1 MKRSVLGPVVAL
13 LIGLLVIVSLAVAL
27 LVLLAHEHKDIGA
40 HARDDADR
48 LALVVEREI
57 SRNVDLIDLSIE
69 AVVDGVEQPDLMGL
83 PLALRDQALFS
94 RAAAARYIRNVSVFD
109 SNGTLVAHS
118 LDLEQKLNPP
128 LRRAFLAAREPS
140 AANQLLVGHPY
151 LASDRITRLVTFSR
165 SLWITDGKFDGA
177 VIATVNLND
186 FSELILDVQNGYRTV
201 VRVSLRDGTEL
212 LRTREREDRLPKS
225 DNAMQR
231 LGEQFALRLA
241 RVIDPGTARGT
252 TRGAITARW
261 GVVGAPMVV
270 TVSLSSAD
278 VFADWMQRCVRITL
292 LFLAVSLVVAALS
305 VYLAYTLRVRTI
317 ESPS

>member
-1 MKRSVLGPVVAL
+1 MKRPVLGPVVAL
-13 LIGLLVIVSLAVAL
+13 SIGLLVIVSLAGAL
-27 LVLLAHEHKDIGA
+27 LVLLADEHKDIGS
-40 HARDDADR
+40 HARKDADR

-109 SNGTLVAHS
+109 ANGTLVAQS
-118 LDLEQKLNPP
+118 LDSEQKLDAP
-128 LRRAFLAAREPS
+128 LRRAFLAGREQS
-140 AANQLLVGHPY
+140 AMNQLLIGHPY

-165 SLWITDGKFDGA
+165 SVWTTDGKFDGV

-201 VRVSLRDGTEL
+201 VRVSLRDGTGL
-212 LRTREREDRLPKS
+212 LRTREREDRLPTS

-231 LGEQFALRLA
+231 LGERFALWLA
-241 RVIDPGTARGT
+241 RVIDPGTARG
-252 TRGAITARW
+252 AIMARW

-270 TVSLSSAD
+270 TVSVSSPD
-278 VFADWMQRCVRITL
+278 VFADWTERCVRLTL
-292 LFLAVSLVVAALS
+292 LFLAVSLVIAAVS
-305 VYLAYTLRVRTI
+305 AYLAYTLRVRTI
-317 ESPS
+317 GSPS